1 MFTIN
6 ITESEIEFLKIY
18 NRNLKHIIY
27 EEIYSIIKWLLIK
40 LLILLNNLLLGI
52 YRFVIYKNN
61 GMLIN
66 DQKYWNKLMI

>member
-27 EEIYSIIKWLLIK
+27 EKIYSIIKWLLIK
-40 LLILLNNLLLGI
+40 LLILQSLVRNL
-52 YRFVIYKNN
+52 
-61 GMLIN
+61 
-66 DQKYWNKLMI
+66 

>member
-27 EEIYSIIKWLLIK
+27 EKIYSIIK
-40 LLILLNNLLLGI
+40 
-52 YRFVIYKNN
+52 
-61 GMLIN
+61 
-66 DQKYWNKLMI
+66 